1 MRKFLLGD
9 LTQIAAL
16 MLITSA
22 AAAEEYK
29 CELET
34 QHGIFVAR
42 YSLPIEQIRAL
53 PIRLPGSWFV
63 PPRANSRR
71 LYIRRVGE
79 CIQKSANFQSP
90 GSNAA
95 EAAFWGKE

>member
-1 MRKFLLGD
+1 MRKLLLGC
-9 LTQIAAL
+9 LT
-16 MLITSA
+16 LITA
-22 AAAEEYK
+22 AVAADEYK
-29 CELET
+29 CELDT

-42 YSLPIEQIRAL
+42 YSLPVAQIRAL

-79 CIQKSANFQSP
+79 CIPKSAHFQSP
-90 GSNAA
+90 GTNAA
-95 EAAFWGKE
+95 EVAFWGKE